1 MIGIKI
7 NIVVGPHRILC
18 VHPHVSICSYIVHLY
33 TLTLRKTWQLFH
45 IRDTSVCQSS
55 ILPHFNMIIP
65 FQSFQWLLNL
75 LGGLSWSL
83 HPAATISVHGWFRC
97 QLSNC
102 QKCTPDFLV
111 LVPYKNVVSTF
122 SGAERNCPNAIL
134 LKCDM
139 WVLGSEAMASFMFL
153 QFISN
158 MKPAYEAI
166 CRVAGVLFWS
176 AAFHM
181 FHINGSVGWNI
192 CNEKIRRFGLWS
204 L

>member
-18 VHPHVSICSYIVHLY
+18 VHPHVSICSYIVHLC
-33 TLTLRKTWQLFH
+33 TLTLPKTWQLFH

-97 QLSNC
+97 HVSNC
-102 QKCTPDFLV
+102 QKCKHDFFV
-111 LVPYKNVVSTF
+111 LVQYKKVSTF
-122 SGAERNCPNAIL
+122 SVRKEIVQMRF
-134 LKCDM
+134 
-139 WVLGSEAMASFMFL
+139 WVFGSEAMASFMFL

-158 MKPAYEAI
+158 MKPAYEAVPGGGGIVLI
-166 CRVAGVLFWS
+166 CSFSHVP
-176 AAFHM
+176 H
-181 FHINGSVGWNI
+181 
-192 CNEKIRRFGLWS
+192 
-204 L
+204 